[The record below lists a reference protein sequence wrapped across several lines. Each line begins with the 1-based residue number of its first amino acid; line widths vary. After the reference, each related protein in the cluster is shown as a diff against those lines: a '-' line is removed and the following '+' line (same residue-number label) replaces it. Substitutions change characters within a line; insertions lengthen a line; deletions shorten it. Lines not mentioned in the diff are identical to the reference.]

1 MSSHTPEPWSIYF
14 NEYDGFVIR
23 KMCPDGSESHL
34 VARCYSGAADARLIA
49 AAPALL
55 RTLRGA
61 QGALRKAL
69 PHLPADTEA
78 VTVGE
83 WLDEINEAIAQATGV

>member
-55 RTLRGA
+55 D
-61 QGALRKAL
+61 ALRDCEARLALLVGSGCSKMLDAVAAEKARS
-69 PHLPADTEA
+69 T
-78 VTVGE
+78 
-83 WLDEINEAIAQATGV
+83 IAQATGEPA